1 MIEIKLLDRQEF
13 IHSKYIIRRDIKP
26 DNIMVDLETKSIIY
40 LIDFGL
46 SKKYRS
52 GRQGKHIKFTIPR
65 RLIRTVRY
73 ASANASWV
81 TE

>member
-1 MIEIKLLDRQEF
+1 MNYKLPIKDICMIAIQLLDRWEF
-13 IHSKYIIRRDIKP
+13 IHSKLIIRRDINP

-52 GRQGKHIKFTIPR
+52 GR
-65 RLIRTVRY
+65 
-73 ASANASWV
+73 
-81 TE
+81 